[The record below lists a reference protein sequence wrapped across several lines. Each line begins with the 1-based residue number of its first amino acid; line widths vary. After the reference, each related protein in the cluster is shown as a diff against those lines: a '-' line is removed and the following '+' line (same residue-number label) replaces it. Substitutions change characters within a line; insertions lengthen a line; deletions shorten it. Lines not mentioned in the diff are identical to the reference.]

1 MNERIGGTGGTASPQ
16 TWGARLRRHR
26 SRPPRRFIAAS
37 AGLHLF
43 VLAALYAAGVRV
55 PRTPEFET
63 FRVNLI
69 SPPPSVQGEPEPVVT
84 TTPVV
89 TPPPPAPTTPPPEPP
104 RPQPEPPPRT
114 QAPTPAPP
122 ERRPDPP
129 PARGPD
135 PQPAPVAGENINV
148 VRDGREFQYPEYL
161 NNIIIQ
167 LTRYFRPPEGQTN
180 LEAEVV
186 FYISRDGSVGGV
198 QIARTSG
205 SFAFNAQAMQA
216 VEQAGR
222 ARAFGPLPAD
232 WQRDR
237 LYISYTFERPR

>member
-1 MNERIGGTGGTASPQ
+1 MDESRDVHEQG
-16 TWGARLRRHR
+16 TWGARLRRR
-26 SRPPRRFIAAS
+26 GSRPPRRFVAYSIA
-37 AGLHLF
+37 LHALF
-43 VLAALYAAGVRV
+43 VALMFVGGLQ
-55 PRTPEFET
+55 RTRLPEFET
-63 FRVNLI
+63 FRVTLI
-69 SPPPSVQGEPEPVVT
+69 SPPPTEAGEPEPVVT

-89 TPPPPAPTTPPPEPP
+89 TPPPPEPEPVTPPPEP
-104 RPQPEPPPRT
+104 QPPPPPTPPRT
-114 QAPTPAPP
+114 QAPTPTPP

-135 PQPAPVAGENINV
+135 PVPATVGGENLRIEQ
-148 VRDGREFQYPEYL
+148 DGRDFQYPEYL
-161 NNIIIQ
+161 ENIMRV
-167 LTRYFRPPEGQTN
+167 LTRYFRPPAGQEN

-186 FYISRDGSVGGV
+186 FYINRDGSAGGIRV
-198 QIARTSG
+198 QTTSG
-205 SFAFNAQAMQA
+205 SFQFNAQAMQA

>member
-1 MNERIGGTGGTASPQ
+1 MRDQQG
-16 TWGARLRRHR
+16 TWGTRLRRR
-26 SRPPRRFIAAS
+26 QSRPPRRFVAYSI
-37 AGLHLF
+37 GLHA
-43 VLAALYAAGVRV
+43 VLVAVAYLSGLYQTRV
-55 PRTPEFET
+55 PEFET
-63 FRVNLI
+63 YRVHLI
-69 SPPPSVQGEPEPVVT
+69 SPPPTEAGEPEPVVT

-89 TPPPPAPTTPPPEPP
+89 TPPPPEPEPAP
-104 RPQPEPPPRT
+104 PQPEPRVEPPPTPPRT
-114 QAPTPAPP
+114 QAPTPQPP

-135 PQPAPVAGENINV
+135 PVPSSVGGENLRIEQ
-148 VRDGREFQYPEYL
+148 DGREFQYPEYL
-161 NNIIIQ
+161 ENIMRQ
-167 LTRYFRPPEGQTN
+167 LTRYMRPPPGQEN

-186 FYISRDGSVGGV
+186 FYINRDGSVGGIRIS
-198 QIARTSG
+198 QTSG

-237 LYISYTFERPR
+237 LYIAYTFERPR